1 MSNKKTV
8 NREYLEKLVLE
19 MRRFGSHALL
29 ERDFTQIGGTLG
41 VAEPL
46 FQNGMVALKK
56 GDIKR
61 FEKSMEAVKEV
72 GTAQGAI
79 ATTILSWAGLT
90 IGGLGAAIPTKLAG
104 TSLEAALS
112 TPLGKALAY
121 TAMTY
126 FPQEISEPGYWG
138 EVLKVTKN
146 YMKTFK
152 TQVFRGLAGG
162 RRKQSLNNIKFGNLG
177 KHERAIKTFYSL
189 YGKEDI
195 KKLNCKAEHSSIVGK
210 CRNSE
215 TSACFTHR
223 QPTDE
228 VLSLFGEPLRRA
240 FIKDFSEN
248 SKKQN
253 QTTYVPLQSDY
264 LNIYSKL
271 KETQKTSLQNLGTNW
286 SGIINPGLASQMAE
300 LAEKLSFGGT
310 YVSWDAYALL
320 CFSFV
325 HDNMKTTPSSGES
338 GFSDSLS
345 YLYDTYPLSS
355 KNIDEPVYEGLNE
368 KIADQGMSDLPLKTD
383 IKFPSVVAK
392 INVVAALE
400 GIKMSAMNL
409 LFDKQDFARAFEMF
423 MLLTKVDP
431 SGEIISMDEFS
442 ECVEQLKKM
451 QSASAQ
457 EYKSSVE
464 SSDAAKYGTDKEV
477 IAAIIITGPES
488 ILLNK
493 AVDSLF
499 KVGQMVRNSMA
510 PVVGPG
516 AAAAA
521 NARTPLALFLVW
533 GAVIACFFLDPLNI
547 YERRKILKLIA
558 ETKAKIK
565 AEKNKRSSETS
576 WRLDPESSA
585 DIMGSY
591 YKGLEL
597 LIEELMERVDLT
609 WGKSTS
615 ESSEICE
622 TLKERLAIVKKAEEI
637 SGYIKETLGLMNET
651 ELVINSENVERILVE
666 LDNSEEQI
674 SATFDAYKTPE
685 TTLMAREGKR
695 DNVDY
700 LNRYL
705 ERNEKILGKD
715 NIKIVEF
722 FDTPEEKTKKVL
734 ESLFG
739 SINVAEVHKSFRR
752 LSRRELQYDSIPA
765 HSEQLEKILL
775 EAIKPMKSTNHSE
788 ELAVL
793 RANFKSEGASFI
805 LDDKNSSPSR
815 IDNALGVLFAGHYKG
830 IHVGRNNVK
839 LVGIPAA
846 AGIDGMNSTSN
857 AWGPMFLDL
866 SDGNTNFEFE
876 YKQMT
881 GIEDLTLDHQR
892 DSDIAT
898 GSKSKKSLGR
908 LLKLYAKTA
917 KTQKNSKL
925 HGGESKI
932 LEKIRRINLENKA
945 TLIPNFEE
953 FFENLN
959 KLKELERDAKITG
972 SVSRELETLRGTFRP
987 GAVASLKDPKNI
999 ELANEFSKFAV
1010 LCFNVESKFLE
1021 KKEIATSNYDQI
1033 LKSQGRELPHVDPK
1047 RGLGIIHK
1055 HYNGNDKAQKQRK
1068 KSAIIAQEVFSSNK
1082 DTIEILSA
1090 LMGKTMYGI
1099 RDFLDIDSALYRG
1112 LGR

>member
-1 MSNKKTV
+1 MSNKKIV

-46 FQNGMVALKK
+46 FQDAMVALKN

-61 FEKSMEAVKEV
+61 AEKSIEAVKEV
-72 GTAQGAI
+72 GKAQGAI
-79 ATTILSWAGLT
+79 AATIFSWAGLT

-138 EVLKVTKN
+138 EVLKVTQN

-177 KHERAIKTFYSL
+177 KHERTIKTFYSL

-195 KKLNCKAEHSSIVGK
+195 KKLNCKAEHRSIVGK
-210 CRNSE
+210 CLNSE

-271 KETQKTSLQNLGTNW
+271 QETQKTSLQNLGTNW
-286 SGIINPGLASQMAE
+286 SGIINSGQASQMAE
-300 LAEKLSFGGT
+300 LAEKLSFGGS

-338 GFSDSLS
+338 GFSDSLN

-355 KNIDEPVYEGLNE
+355 KDIDEPVYEGLNE
-368 KIADQGMSDLPLKTD
+368 KIADQGMADLPLKTD

-400 GIKMSAMNL
+400 GIKMAAMNL

-431 SGEIISMDEFS
+431 SGGIISMDDFS

-457 EYKSSVE
+457 EFKSSVE

-637 SGYIKETLGLMNET
+637 SGYIKETLGLMNEA
-651 ELVINSENVERILVE
+651 ELVISSENVERILVE

-695 DNVDY
+695 DNVNY

-705 ERNEKILGKD
+705 ERNEKILGKN

-722 FDTPEEKTKKVL
+722 FADTPEEKTKKVL

-739 SINVAEVHKSFRR
+739 RSDVEEVHASFRR
-752 LSRRELQYDSIPA
+752 LSRRELQYDSIPT

-775 EAIKPMKSTNHSE
+775 EVIKPMELTNHSE
-788 ELAVL
+788 ELAVM

-815 IDNALGVLFAGHYKG
+815 IDNAFGVLFADHYKG

-892 DSDIAT
+892 DTFLAI
-898 GSKSKKSLGR
+898 GKQSKKPLGR
-908 LLKLYAKTA
+908 LLRQYAQTKT
-917 KTQKNSKL
+917 KVSEL
-925 HGGESKI
+925 HGGGSKI
-932 LEKIRRINLENKA
+932 LEKIRRTSLENKS
-945 TLIPNFEE
+945 TLIPRFEQ

-959 KLKELERDAKITG
+959 KLKELEQDAKITG
-972 SVSRELETLRGTFRP
+972 NVSSELKVLRDKMPT
-987 GAVASLKDPKNI
+987 GAADNLKDQKNI
-999 ELANEFSKFAV
+999 ELADKFSKFAV
-1010 LCFNVESKFLE
+1010 RCFNVESKFLE
-1021 KKEIATSNYDQI
+1021 KKEIAINNYETI
-1033 LKSQGRELPHVDPK
+1033 LVSQARVLDHVDPK
-1047 RGLGIIHK
+1047 RGLGIIRK
-1055 HYNGNDKAQKQRK
+1055 HYNGDDKTQKQRN
-1068 KSAIIAQEVFSSNK
+1068 KSDIIAQEVFSSNK
-1082 DTIEILSA
+1082 DTIKTLGA

-1099 RDFLDIDSALYRG
+1099 RDFLDIDSALYRA
-1112 LGR
+1112 LSR